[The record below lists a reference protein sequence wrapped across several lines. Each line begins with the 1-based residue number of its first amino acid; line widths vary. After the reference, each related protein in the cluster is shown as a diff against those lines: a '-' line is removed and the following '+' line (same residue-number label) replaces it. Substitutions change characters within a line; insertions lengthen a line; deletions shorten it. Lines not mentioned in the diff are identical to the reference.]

1 MRMCP
6 KCGNEVIGD
15 WTFCNKCGTK
25 LEDTP
30 VPAHIVE
37 NANQNDIPETEQAS
51 IGDISNN
58 DVIKKCLKCGSEIV
72 GDWTF
77 CNKCGANIE
86 ENATVKTPMSF
97 VNSAHNG
104 KNILE
109 QINNNSFDP
118 EITIDESSTK
128 LEQPYSYNTPNNFN
142 EPNYSTSSAV
152 IKNNTENKKSKSKSA
167 KPIVIVSSILGVLL
181 ISVII
186 LVVAVSN
193 NKPKN
198 IEYIPSAG
206 NEVRNY
212 DDGYDS
218 NSEVVIDKISMPACE
233 NKSLSTVKAQLE
245 ELGLSV
251 TEEYEFNNDVA
262 KNYIISQ
269 SISKGS
275 EISVGSSVLLVV
287 SKGPD
292 ECPYDYE
299 QKLTVTA
306 SKGSSYGDAV
316 LYEWKNG
323 DWSIIA
329 SYNATVGSNG
339 IGTAREDVSNSPE
352 GIHKLGVV
360 LSAYDVSTNLDVYKA
375 TSKTGVVYDENSQYY
390 NQIMEQSKVPSDV
403 KFDRIGQGLTDGTTY
418 ATIYIEHNGNGFS
431 SDNVRPGYG
440 SAIGLR
446 GQNGSL
452 SPTYGDVDISANDMK
467 DLLSKLDADKNP
479 VIEIKTK

>member
-6 KCGNEVIGD
+6 KCENEVIGD
-15 WTFCNKCGTK
+15 WMFCNKCGTK
-25 LEDTP
+25 LEDTS
-30 VPAHIVE
+30 VSAHIVE
-37 NANQNDIPETEQAS
+37 STNQNDTLETEQAS
-51 IGDISNN
+51 IADISNN
-58 DVIKKCLKCGSEIV
+58 DVIKKCPKCGSEIV

-77 CNKCGANIE
+77 CNKFGANIE

-109 QINNNSFDP
+109 QINNNSFAP
-118 EITIDESSTK
+118 EITIDESSAK

-142 EPNYSTSSAV
+142 EPNYSASSAV
-152 IKNNTENKKSKSKSA
+152 IKNNTENKKSKSA
-167 KPIVIVSSILGVLL
+167 KPIVIVASIVGVLL

-306 SKGSSYGDAV
+306 SKGSSY
-316 LYEWKNG
+316 
-323 DWSIIA
+323 
-329 SYNATVGSNG
+329 
-339 IGTAREDVSNSPE
+339 
-352 GIHKLGVV
+352 
-360 LSAYDVSTNLDVYKA
+360 
-375 TSKTGVVYDENSQYY
+375 
-390 NQIMEQSKVPSDV
+390 
-403 KFDRIGQGLTDGTTY
+403 
-418 ATIYIEHNGNGFS
+418 
-431 SDNVRPGYG
+431 
-440 SAIGLR
+440 
-446 GQNGSL
+446 
-452 SPTYGDVDISANDMK
+452 
-467 DLLSKLDADKNP
+467 
-479 VIEIKTK
+479 

>member
-1 MRMCP
+1 
-6 KCGNEVIGD
+6 
-15 WTFCNKCGTK
+15 
-25 LEDTP
+25 
-30 VPAHIVE
+30 
-37 NANQNDIPETEQAS
+37 
-51 IGDISNN
+51 
-58 DVIKKCLKCGSEIV
+58 
-72 GDWTF
+72 
-77 CNKCGANIE
+77 
-86 ENATVKTPMSF
+86 
-97 VNSAHNG
+97 
-104 KNILE
+104 
-109 QINNNSFDP
+109 
-118 EITIDESSTK
+118 
-128 LEQPYSYNTPNNFN
+128 
-142 EPNYSTSSAV
+142 
-152 IKNNTENKKSKSKSA
+152 
-167 KPIVIVSSILGVLL
+167 
-181 ISVII
+181 
-186 LVVAVSN
+186 
-193 NKPKN
+193 
-198 IEYIPSAG
+198 
-206 NEVRNY
+206 
-212 DDGYDS
+212 
-218 NSEVVIDKISMPACE
+218 MPACE

-339 IGTAREDVSNSPE
+339 IGTAREGVSNSPE

-375 TSKTGVVYDENSQYY
+375 TSKTGVVYDENFQYY
-390 NQIMEQSKVPSDV
+390 NQIMEQSEVPSDV